1 MEQVKSG
8 LRLKEHGVSWGDGPM
23 TWEIRTESSLQ
34 ADSLTELLAS
44 GGAIPVAGVFN
55 PLSALIAEDVGF
67 KALYF
72 SGAAFSAS
80 LGIPD
85 IGLFTLNELSE
96 AVRMVTRATKVPLI
110 VDADTG
116 FGEAINTYRTVK
128 DLEAVGAAA
137 IQIEDQVM
145 PKRCGHL
152 DGKQVVSPDDF
163 CAKIRAANE
172 ARSSSLIV
180 ARTDSKAI
188 NGMDDA
194 IERGRM
200 YLAAGADIIFP
211 EALETAG
218 EFRHYSESVNCPLV
232 ANMTEF
238 GKTPYLSVSE
248 FGALGYQLVIFP
260 VTSLRVA
267 AKSIRDAMT
276 DVLEN
281 GTQTGI
287 LGRMQTRSE
296 LYKLI
301 GYQDYE
307 RLDKS
312 LSSPPVRTHLQAGQV
327 Q

>member
-1 MEQVKSG
+1 
-8 LRLKEHGVSWGDGPM
+8 M
-23 TWEIRTESSLQ
+23 TWEIRAGATRQPDTLS
-34 ADSLTELLAS
+34 DMLAS
-44 GGAIPVAGVFN
+44 GETIPVAGVFN

-67 KALYF
+67 RALYF

-85 IGLFTLNELSE
+85 IGLFTLDELAQ
-96 AVRMVTRATKVPLI
+96 AVRWVTRATSLPVI

-116 FGEAINTYRTVK
+116 FGEAINTYRTVRE
-128 DLEAVGAAA
+128 LEAAGAAA

-152 DGKQVVSPDDF
+152 DGKQVISPDEF
-163 CAKIRAANE
+163 CTKIRAAVQ

-188 NGMDDA
+188 SGMDEA
-194 IERGRM
+194 IDRGRM
-200 YLAAGADIIFP
+200 YRAAGADVIFP

-218 EFRHYSESVNCPLV
+218 EFRHYAESVDGPMV

-238 GKTPYLSVSE
+238 GKTPYLSVPE
-248 FGALGYQLVIFP
+248 FGSLGFQLVIFP

-267 AKSIRDAMT
+267 AKAMRDAMGE
-276 DVLEN
+276 VLSH
-281 GTQTGI
+281 GTQAGI
-287 LGRMQTRSE
+287 LEDMQTRSE
-296 LYKLI
+296 LYELI

-307 RLDKS
+307 KLDS
-312 LSSPPVRTHLQAGQV
+312 NLSASPIESHL
-327 Q
+327 

>member
-1 MEQVKSG
+1 M
-8 LRLKEHGVSWGDGPM
+8 SWG
-23 TWEIRTESSLQ
+23 IREESSRQ
-34 ADSLTELLAS
+34 ADRLADLIAS
-44 GGAIPVAGVFN
+44 GETVPVAGVFN

-85 IGLFTLNELSE
+85 IGLFTMDELTQ
-96 AVRMVTRATKVPLI
+96 AVRWVTRATNLPLI

-128 DLEAVGAAA
+128 ELEAAGAAA

-152 DGKQVVSPDDF
+152 DGKQVVSPGEF
-163 CAKIRAANE
+163 CAKIRAAAQ
-172 ARSSSLIV
+172 ARSSALIV

-188 NGMDDA
+188 HGMDDA
-194 IERGRM
+194 IDRGRM

-218 EFRHYSESVNCPLV
+218 EFRHYSESVSGPLI

-238 GKTPYLSVSE
+238 GKTPYLSISE

-267 AKSIRDAMT
+267 AKAMQDAMGE
-276 DVLEN
+276 VLSH
-281 GTQTGI
+281 GTQAGI
-287 LGRMQTRSE
+287 LEDMQTRSE
-296 LYKLI
+296 LYDLI

-307 RLDKS
+307 ELDTS
-312 LSSPPVRTHLQAGQV
+312 LSASPIESHS
-327 Q
+327 

>member
-1 MEQVKSG
+1 M
-8 LRLKEHGVSWGDGPM
+8 
-23 TWEIRTESSLQ
+23 
-34 ADSLTELLAS
+34 LAS
-44 GGAIPVAGVFN
+44 GETIPVAGVFN

-67 KALYF
+67 RALYF

-85 IGLFTLNELSE
+85 IGLFTLDELAQ
-96 AVRMVTRATKVPLI
+96 AVRWVTRATSLPVI

-116 FGEAINTYRTVK
+116 FGEAINTYRTVRE
-128 DLEAVGAAA
+128 LEAAGAAA

-152 DGKQVVSPDDF
+152 DGKQVISPDEF
-163 CAKIRAANE
+163 CTKIRAAVQ

-188 NGMDDA
+188 SGMDEA
-194 IERGRM
+194 IDRGRM
-200 YLAAGADIIFP
+200 YRAAGADVIFP

-218 EFRHYSESVNCPLV
+218 EFRHYAESVDGPMV

-238 GKTPYLSVSE
+238 GKTPYLSVPE
-248 FGALGYQLVIFP
+248 FGSLGFQLVIFP

-267 AKSIRDAMT
+267 AKAMRDAMGE
-276 DVLEN
+276 VLSH
-281 GTQTGI
+281 GTQAGI
-287 LGRMQTRSE
+287 LEDMQTRSE
-296 LYKLI
+296 LYELI

-307 RLDKS
+307 KLDS
-312 LSSPPVRTHLQAGQV
+312 NLSASPIESHL
-327 Q
+327 

>member
-1 MEQVKSG
+1 
-8 LRLKEHGVSWGDGPM
+8 M
-23 TWEIRTESSLQ
+23 TWEIRAGSSWR

-44 GGAIPVAGVFN
+44 GETIPVAGVFN

-80 LGIPD
+80 IGIPD
-85 IGLFTLNELSE
+85 IGLFTLDELTQ
-96 AVRMVTRATKVPLI
+96 AVRWVTRATSLPLI

-128 DLEAVGAAA
+128 ELEAAGAAA

-152 DGKQVVSPDDF
+152 DGKQVVSPDEF
-163 CAKIRAANE
+163 CAKIRAAVQ
-172 ARSSSLIV
+172 ARSSVLIV

-188 NGMDDA
+188 NGMDDS

-200 YLAAGADIIFP
+200 YRASGADVIFP

-218 EFRHYSESVNCPLV
+218 EFRHYSESVNGPFV

-260 VTSLRVA
+260 VTSLRIA
-267 AKSIRDAMT
+267 AKSIRDAMSA
-276 DVLEN
+276 VLES
-281 GTQTGI
+281 GTQAG
-287 LGRMQTRSE
+287 LLNNMQTRSE

-307 RLDKS
+307 GLDAS
-312 LSSPPVRTHLQAGQV
+312 LSASPAESQL
-327 Q
+327 

>member
-1 MEQVKSG
+1 
-8 LRLKEHGVSWGDGPM
+8 M
-23 TWEIRTESSLQ
+23 TWEIRAGSAQQ
-34 ADSLTELLAS
+34 ADSLTDLLAS
-44 GGAIPVAGVFN
+44 GGTIPVAGVFN

-85 IGLFTLNELSE
+85 IGLFTLDELTQ
-96 AVRMVTRATKVPLI
+96 AVRWVTRATSLPLI

-128 DLEAVGAAA
+128 ELEAAGAAA

-152 DGKQVVSPDDF
+152 EGKQVVSPDEF
-163 CAKIRAANE
+163 SAKVRAAVQ
-172 ARSSSLIV
+172 ARRCALIV

-188 NGMDDA
+188 NGMDDS
-194 IERGRM
+194 IERGRA
-200 YLAAGADIIFP
+200 YRASGADIIFP

-218 EFRHYSESVNCPLV
+218 EFRHYADSVGGPLV

-260 VTSLRVA
+260 VTSLRIA
-267 AKSIRDAMT
+267 AKSIRDAMEE
-276 DVLEN
+276 VLAN
-281 GTQTGI
+281 GTQAGM
-287 LGRMQTRSE
+287 LENMQTRSD
-296 LYKLI
+296 LYQLI
-301 GYQDYE
+301 GYRDYE
-307 RLDKS
+307 ELDSK
-312 LSSPPVRTHLQAGQV
+312 LSASPIESHIQAGRIR
-327 Q
+327 